1 MHWDIIRRTF
11 LGKEI
16 NLRQEIVFF
25 AEKIWAKEI
34 KEIVFVCNKDV
45 ETLNNVE
52 NFLKKDDDNHGG
64 AKN

>member
-16 NLRQEIVFF
+16 NLWQEIVFF

-34 KEIVFVCNKDV
+34 KEIVFACHKDV

>member
-34 KEIVFVCNKDV
+34 KEIVFVCHKDV